1 MRDALEGLPPDLE
14 RARLALSRG
23 AGLYGRSLEL
33 HAEVG
38 STNDDARAAAE
49 RGAPRG
55 HVVLADA
62 QRTGRGARGS
72 AWSSPAGT
80 DLYLSVVER
89 LDLGPR
95 TLGVLTL
102 AVGLG
107 VRDACARLLSDRG
120 AEVRVKWP
128 NDVRIGDRK
137 CAGILV
143 ESSSVGERLGA
154 IVVGIGLDVN
164 RTDWPAELRD
174 VATSLCEA
182 AGVPLDRGEALV
194 TLLASVEARV
204 EELVRRGP
212 DAIVAALRPHLAF
225 VGRAVRVDGL
235 EGMLEGLDDDG
246 ALLLRTRDAL
256 LRLRSG
262 TLRER
267 E

>member
-1 MRDALEGLPPDLE
+1 
-14 RARLALSRG
+14 
-23 AGLYGRSLEL
+23 
-33 HAEVG
+33 
-38 STNDDARAAAE
+38 
-49 RGAPRG
+49 
-55 HVVLADA
+55 
-62 QRTGRGARGS
+62 
-72 AWSSPAGT
+72 
-80 DLYLSVVER
+80 
-89 LDLGPR
+89 
-95 TLGVLTL
+95 
-102 AVGLG
+102 
-107 VRDACARLLSDRG
+107 
-120 AEVRVKWP
+120 
-128 NDVRIGDRK
+128 VRIGDRK